1 MIRRVQLLVT
11 LLLLAAAV
19 GCSSPRYPLD
29 AEALARFVAAGPVEP
44 ELDREALLRG
54 LRVGGPYR
62 VAPGDVLE
70 ITAPR
75 TLFGEALDSAGPAE
89 VTRRLRV
96 DSSGKIALPLSEE
109 GVTVGGLGLM
119 EVEGAIVGAAYP
131 AFLRQRPAVIAR
143 VAEHATLSVAVLG
156 AVELPGIHDLRSD
169 RLSLYGALSAA
180 GGILKSTNLVVGAR
194 MIRVLRPSEE
204 GDPAREELVLPV
216 KGLNVPFS
224 DLKLYGGETIEVVR
238 YEPDTFTIV
247 GLVNNPGAY
256 EYPPEVT
263 YNLMQAVATAGGV
276 NIIANPPY
284 ATVFRK
290 DVTGEILPA
299 TFEIRGDGL
308 VEASDLAIKP
318 GDVIVVNHT
327 AATWTRTI
335 LAEVVNLQFGVFVD
349 SRGNN
354 N

>member
-1 MIRRVQLLVT
+1 MSRLPRLLVP

-29 AEALARFVAAGPVEP
+29 EEQLARFVAAGPVSP

-54 LRVGGPYR
+54 LTVGGPYR
-62 VAPGDVLE
+62 VAPGDLLA

-75 TLFGEALDSAGPAE
+75 TLFGEALDPSSPAE

-96 DSSGKIALPLSEE
+96 DPSGKLGLPLSAE
-109 GVTVGGLGLM
+109 GVPVGGLGLV
-119 EVEGAIVGAAYP
+119 EVEQAIVNKAHP
-131 AFLRQRPAVIAR
+131 EFLRRRPSVIAS
-143 VAEHATLSVAVLG
+143 VAEYATLSVAVLG
-156 AVELPGIHDLRSD
+156 AVELPGIHELRSD
-169 RLSLYGALSAA
+169 RLSLYGALTAA
-180 GGILKSTNLVVGAR
+180 GGILKSQNLVVGAR
-194 MIRVLRPSEE
+194 MIRVLRPSAE
-204 GDPAREELVLPV
+204 GEPAREELVLPV

-224 DLKLYGGETIEVVR
+224 DVKLHGGETIEVVR

-247 GLVNNPGAY
+247 GLVNSPGAY
-256 EYPPEVT
+256 QYPPEVT
-263 YNLMQAVATAGGV
+263 YNLMQAIATAGGV

-290 DVTGEILPA
+290 DQTGEILPA

-327 AATWTRTI
+327 AATWTRTL
-335 LAEVVNLQFGVFVD
+335 LAEVVNLQFGLFVD
-349 SRGNN
+349 SRNN
-354 N
+354 NN